1 MSIIVADK
9 ERIGKSPLNN
19 STSKAMYSF
28 STAKRFQD
36 LKAGG

>member
-9 ERIGKSPLNN
+9 GRISKSPLNN

-28 STAKRFQD
+28 TTAKRFTD
-36 LKAGG
+36 FKAGG